1 MIPVDAPLAPS
12 ISNANIVDKDSLNTS
27 WSHDT
32 DDSRP
37 VDNFILIIRLCSKS
51 PCEVDSDSPKPG
63 DIMIRVTTE
72 NLELLQKIDSKESV
86 FGIVVCAENS
96 KGRNCSSTY
105 EINRGLPKT
114 TPTQGPQMTTPVDNN
129 LIVVVIVCVLLF
141 LLCCCCVP
149 FFIFLFIFC
158 WWRRDR
164 ECSYFPSKKHFSFSC
179 VWRYEDVCL
188 EWLCV
193 GFSANEP
200 NT

>member
-1 MIPVDAPLAPS
+1 MCVCVIPVDAPLAPS
-12 ISNANIVDKDSLNTS
+12 ISNANIIDKDSLNTS

-72 NLELLQKIDSKESV
+72 NMELLQKIDSKESV

-105 EINRGLPKT
+105 EINRGPPPL
-114 TPTQGPQMTTPVDNN
+114 TQGPLMTTPKPVDNM
-129 LIVVVIVCVLLF
+129 IVVVIVCVLLL

-149 FFIFLFIFC
+149 FFLFLIIFC
-158 WWRRDR
+158 WWRRDKER
-164 ECSYFPSKKHFSFSC
+164 SYFPSKKLPS
-179 VWRYEDVCL
+179 
-188 EWLCV
+188 
-193 GFSANEP
+193 
-200 NT
+200 